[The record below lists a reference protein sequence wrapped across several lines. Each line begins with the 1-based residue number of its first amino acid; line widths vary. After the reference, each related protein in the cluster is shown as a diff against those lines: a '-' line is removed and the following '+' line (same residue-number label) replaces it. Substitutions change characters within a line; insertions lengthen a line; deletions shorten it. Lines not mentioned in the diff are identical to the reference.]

1 MHPAQFHYKIHNSN
15 IQNAIISM
23 EENGV
28 LSDKIKEMTE
38 TMYISLVYKLV

>member
-1 MHPAQFHYKIHNSN
+1 
-15 IQNAIISM
+15 M

-38 TMYISLVYKLV
+38 TMYISLVYKPV

>member
-15 IQNAIISM
+15 IQNASISM

-38 TMYISLVYKLV
+38 TMYVSLVYKIV